1 MFKLIE
7 IINSENA
14 TSVRK
19 LCIFIYEAFK
29 IRSDLLYGGR
39 L

>member
-1 MFKLIE
+1 MFKFIE
-7 IINSENA
+7 LINSDNA
-14 TSVRK
+14 THVRK